1 MKVVFSTLTI
11 VSIIATTI
19 TVKNIWVASATP
31 QIAQTQRSIIKNLIP
46 LALPTSA
53 DLWFKDGKS
62 ITGQLTDFNSKNQKI
77 QIFRAGTPRSVQL
90 SQVQRISFRRDALVY
105 IAGEGRVIRGEDKA
119 KATQSTWGNIPVD
132 AFRLINSKQGQASVD
147 LSKVMN
153 QKQLR
158 GILGV
163 AQDSLYV
170 VDEMEFQSAK
180 KLTIKVTPT
189 DRLQAR

>member
-1 MKVVFSTLTI
+1 MKVVFSTLSI

-19 TVKNIWVASATP
+19 TVENIWVASATP
-31 QIAQTQRSIIKNLIP
+31 QIAQTQRSTINSLIP

-53 DLWFKDGKS
+53 DVWFKDGKS
-62 ITGQLTDFNSKNQKI
+62 ITGQLTDFNSQNQKI

-105 IAGEGRVIRGEDKA
+105 LGGEGRVIRGEDRT
-119 KATQSTWGNIPVD
+119 KATQNIWGNIPID
-132 AFRLINSKQGQASVD
+132 AFRLIDSKQGQASVD

-170 VDEMEFQSAK
+170 VDEMEFQPGK